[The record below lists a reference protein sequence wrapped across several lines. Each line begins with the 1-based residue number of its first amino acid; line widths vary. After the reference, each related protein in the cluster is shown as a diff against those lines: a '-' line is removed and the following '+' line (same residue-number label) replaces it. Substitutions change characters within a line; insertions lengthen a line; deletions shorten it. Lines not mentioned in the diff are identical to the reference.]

1 MRNNTKLVITML
13 VRELCELFTVRDS
26 HSCLLALSVSSYDY
40 YDSMKVIKQCLQS
53 QVLLPNPGQLGV
65 RMRLK

>member
-1 MRNNTKLVITML
+1 M
-13 VRELCELFTVRDS
+13 RELCELFTVRDS

-53 QVLLPNPGQLGV
+53 QVLLSNPGQLGV
-65 RMRLK
+65 GIN